1 MLTKIPKGVLSMMML
16 TRMKPTVKFC
26 IRFLYSGLGIAATVY
41 FIREVSLVIN
51 VHDNH
56 HFIDVINGDLVFI
69 AGVDGQSISVY
80 CPQS

>member
-51 VHDNH
+51 VHDNYH
-56 HFIDVINGDLVFI
+56 VVDVVNGNLVLLRGRWSFPFL
-69 AGVDGQSISVY
+69 Y
-80 CPQS
+80 